1 MDKNSTSIHP
11 GVLLLE
17 EFLKPLLISQNRLAR
32 DIDVP
37 VSRIAA
43 IVAGDRAIT
52 ADTAMR
58 LADYFGTKP
67 ELWMNLQS
75 AYELNILRNGDWPR
89 IAARIRPYEPI
100 VPVQDDDEDDVMSL
114 GGLGAA
120 PGLFSVEAAE

>member
-58 LADYFGTKP
+58 LANYFGTKP

-75 AYELNILRNGDWPR
+75 AYELNVLRNGDWPR
-89 IAARIRPYEPI
+89 IAARIRAYEPI
-100 VPVQDDDEDDVMSL
+100 EQAQDDEPDDMPL
-114 GGLGAA
+114 AGLEAT
-120 PGLFSVEAAE
+120 PGPFSAQAAE

>member
-1 MDKNSTSIHP
+1 MSKSNTTIHP

-58 LADYFGTKP
+58 LANYFGTKP

-75 AYELNILRNGDWPR
+75 AYELSVLRHGDWPR

-100 VPVQDDDEDDVMSL
+100 VPAHDDEPEDMPIGSL
-114 GGLGAA
+114 EAA
-120 PGLFSVEAAE
+120 SGPFSVQAAE

>member
-1 MDKNSTSIHP
+1 MSEINTTIHP

-75 AYELNILRNGDWPR
+75 AYELSVLRHGDWPR
-89 IAARIRPYEPI
+89 IAARIRPYEP
-100 VPVQDDDEDDVMSL
+100 VVSAHDDESEDMPI
-114 GGLGAA
+114 GGLEVA
-120 PGLFSVEAAE
+120 PGPFSVQAAE